1 MKINKKFLHLVKKL
15 NNSGNK
21 TIYGYRTYSGD
32 IIVYNKKD
40 SKFYFIEDKE
50 VTSNEEKIENYVKN
64 IGAIFKKFSHINFV
78 ILEKTSDKKIDKET
92 ALKVNKK
99 ILEYIKNNLEH
110 GKLLIEET
118 GTTLYYST
126 KLQELKI

>member
-1 MKINKKFLHLVKKL
+1 MNINNKFLHLIEKL
-15 NNSGNK
+15 DNNNNK
-21 TIYGYRTYSGD
+21 VIYGYRTYNNN
-32 IIVYNKKD
+32 IIVYNKKEN
-40 SKFYFIEDKE
+40 KFYFIENEE
-50 VTSNEEKIENYVKN
+50 VTSNTEKMDNYVKN
-64 IGAIFKKFSHINFV
+64 INAIFKKFPHINFI

-118 GTTLYYST
+118 ETTLYYSR
-126 KLQELKI
+126 KLQEL